1 MKFKRAELVKPKH
14 FEIFE
19 VDETPKGNEVLVKI
33 ASCGLCNWELNFWE
47 GKLNFMGYPHK
58 LGHEW
63 SGVVVETGPDCRK
76 IKAGDKVSGL
86 ARGFGGYAEYKVVS
100 EDFLQIL
107 EEHVDPVYA
116 LGEPQKCI
124 MTVLRGT
131 APEAGDHGVVLGCG
145 PMGMWC
151 IQALSGH
158 LLGTLTAIDIDD
170 KKLQEA
176 GKFGATHTI
185 NSQKE
190 NVEER
195 IKEITKGHMAD
206 FVIEGTGIPALLN
219 EAQRYMKTGGRG
231 RLVLMSSHHAPAPE
245 FDFRIAVDKCF
256 QIIVPHPGYSANEY
270 EDFRRAV
277 SFINNGTFRTKELVT
292 HEFRLSEI
300 NRAFETLEN
309 KPADF
314 MKGIVIPD

>member
-1 MKFKRAELVKPKH
+1 MKFKRAELVEPQH

-19 VDETPKGNEVLVKI
+19 VDESPKGNEVLVKI

-63 SGVVVETGPDCRK
+63 AGTVVEAGPDCKK

-100 EDFLQIL
+100 EDYLQLLGEQI
-107 EEHVDPVYA
+107 DPKYA

-124 MTVLRGT
+124 MTVLRG
-131 APEAGDHGVVLGCG
+131 AEPEAGDNGVILGCG

-158 LLGTLTAIDIDD
+158 LLSTLTAIDIDD
-170 KKLQEA
+170 KKLEMA
-176 GKFGATHTI
+176 KKFGATHTI
-185 NSQKE
+185 NSKKE
-190 NVEER
+190 NVVER
-195 IKEITKGHMAD
+195 LNEITKGHYAD

-219 EAQRYMKTGGRG
+219 EAQTYMKTGGRG
-231 RLVLMSSHHAPAPE
+231 RLVLMSSHHAAAPE
-245 FDFRIAVDKCF
+245 FDFRVAVDKCF
-256 QIIVPHPGYSANEY
+256 KIIVPHPGYSTDEY

-277 SFINNGTFRTKELVT
+277 SFINNGTFHTKELVT
-292 HEFRLSEI
+292 HEFKLSEI
-300 NRAFETLEN
+300 NKAFDTLQH
-309 KPADF
+309 KPTDF
-314 MKGIVIPD
+314 MKGIVVPD